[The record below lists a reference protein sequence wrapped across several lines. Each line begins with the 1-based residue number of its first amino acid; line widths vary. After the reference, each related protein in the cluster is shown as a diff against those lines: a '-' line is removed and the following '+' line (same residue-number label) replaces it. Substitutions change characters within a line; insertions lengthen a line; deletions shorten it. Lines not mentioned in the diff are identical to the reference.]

1 MLHQVLPS
9 YEKPEYF
16 YESSGRCRTDV
27 KNCNIMKRLGV
38 FTVSTMDIPFVFSNP
53 ELVLSSVSSSKATNT
68 YCIGAEDISEVKK
81 GYS

>member
-1 MLHQVLPS
+1 
-9 YEKPEYF
+9 
-16 YESSGRCRTDV
+16 
-27 KNCNIMKRLGV
+27 MKRLGV

-53 ELVLSSVSSSKATNT
+53 ELVLSSVSSSKAT

>member
-1 MLHQVLPS
+1 
-9 YEKPEYF
+9 
-16 YESSGRCRTDV
+16 
-27 KNCNIMKRLGV
+27 MKRLGV
-38 FTVSTMDIPFVFSNP
+38 FTVSTMDIPFVFSNS